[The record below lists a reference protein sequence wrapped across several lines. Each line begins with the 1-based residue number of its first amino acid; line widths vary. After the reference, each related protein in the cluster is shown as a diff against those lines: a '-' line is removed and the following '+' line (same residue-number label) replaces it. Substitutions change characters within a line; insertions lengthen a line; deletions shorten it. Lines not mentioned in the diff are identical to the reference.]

1 MQVEIKID
9 VNCKETKIIIVS
21 SKMTEEINQI
31 VKKLSEDAP
40 QIISGIKDDM
50 LAILD
55 PKRIYRICPADKKV
69 FAITDQGEYT
79 MRLRL
84 YELEERL
91 DANDFVRIS
100 NSEIINIHKVKSFDL
115 SFTGTICVSFTNG
128 PITYVSRRYVKKIKE
143 ILGV

>member
-9 VNCKETKIIIVS
+9 ANCKETKIIIVS

-31 VKKLSEDAP
+31 VKRLSEDTP
-40 QIISGIKDDM
+40 QIISGIKGDM
-50 LAILD
+50 LEILD
-55 PKRIYRICPADKKV
+55 PKRIYRIYSADKKV

-79 MRLRL
+79 IRLRL

-91 DANDFVRIS
+91 DTNDFVRIS

-128 PITYVSRRYVKKIKE
+128 TITYVSRRYVKKIKE